1 MVNRGY
7 NTERCI
13 LEDSF
18 NDISGWRFDRLGKVF
33 GSLNG
38 YDAATEEAFEE
49 ALIHSF
55 PENRAMPSIINV
67 HFSADD
73 AFSAMKRLA
82 GHLKFRVKGG
92 SFE

>member
-1 MVNRGY
+1 VVNRGY

-18 NDISGWRFDRLGKVF
+18 NDISSWRFDRLGKVF

-49 ALIHSF
+49 ALIIPH
-55 PENRAMPSIINV
+55 AK
-67 HFSADD
+67 HY
-73 AFSAMKRLA
+73 
-82 GHLKFRVKGG
+82 
-92 SFE
+92 

>member
-1 MVNRGY
+1 VNRGY

-18 NDISGWRFDRLGKVF
+18 NDISSWRFDRLGKVF

-49 ALIHSF
+49 ALIIPH
-55 PENRAMPSIINV
+55 AK
-67 HFSADD
+67 HY
-73 AFSAMKRLA
+73 
-82 GHLKFRVKGG
+82 
-92 SFE
+92 

>member
-49 ALIHSF
+49 ALIYSLN
-55 PENRAMPSIINV
+55 NRTMPSIINV

>member
-18 NDISGWRFDRLGKVF
+18 NDISSWRFDRLGKVF

-49 ALIHSF
+49 ALIHSLKTE
-55 PENRAMPSIINV
+55 PCQALLTSI
-67 HFSADD
+67 SPP
-73 AFSAMKRLA
+73 MML
-82 GHLKFRVKGG
+82 FRP
-92 SFE
+92 

>member
-1 MVNRGY
+1 MANRGY
-7 NTERCI
+7 NTEQCI

-49 ALIHSF
+49 AFIYSPCHAFLT
-55 PENRAMPSIINV
+55 SI
-67 HFSADD
+67 SLP
-73 AFSAMKRLA
+73 MML
-82 GHLKFRVKGG
+82 FRP
-92 SFE
+92 

>member
-1 MVNRGY
+1 VVNRGY

-18 NDISGWRFDRLGKVF
+18 NDISSWRFDRLGKVF

-49 ALIHSF
+49 ALINSLN
-55 PENRAMPSIINV
+55 NRTMPSIINV
-67 HFSADD
+67 HLSADD
-73 AFSAMKRLA
+73 ASSAMKRLA
-82 GHLKFRVKGG
+82 EHWKSRVKGG
-92 SFE
+92 N